1 VCDGPS
7 PVRGIGCSHCS
18 SYIQTSFFVQRQ
30 LVIPYLVFCSVAAV
44 VSVFALGQK
53 TLLFVSSTRSRHAD
67 VQHGPVKLDG
77 VEFSAELAELEA
89 VKRLKEKF
97 DENHLERS
105 RLYWAILLGVC
116 EGTCVPCLYAV

>member
-1 VCDGPS
+1 MCDGPS
-7 PVRGIGCSHCS
+7 AVRGIGCSHCS
-18 SYIQTSFFVQRQ
+18 SYIQTSFFVQRR

-77 VEFSAELAELEA
+77 VEFSAELEA
-89 VKRLKEKF
+89 VKKLKEKF
-97 DENHLERS
+97 GENHLERS
-105 RLYWAILLGVC
+105 RLYCAILLGVC
-116 EGTCVPCLYAV
+116 EGTCVPCL